1 MAISDIETTANY
13 KLSSDLEQRI
23 KALKRLEELSLKSLG
38 EIPELE
44 EPNQEQKDLINRK
57 MRASEGSWEAYNN
70 GV

>member
-1 MAISDIETTANY
+1 MAITDIDISVDN

-23 KALKRLEELSLKSLG
+23 KALKRLEQLSLKSLR
-38 EIPELE
+38 EPPQLE
-44 EPNQEQKDLINRK
+44 EPNQEQKHFVNRK